1 MSVTDQAGIPKRGPG
16 RPRKDTTSPDV
27 ATVEKMPAP
36 IGAERVMQERRA
48 KEYPALAAQNAD
60 QDGVDNTGRQQ
71 AEVGDVM
78 IQAITDNDLHLGD
91 GRILHG
97 RGEGV
102 FGETDPSENVPWR
115 FPQKARVTKEVAD
128 ILVAAHKAKHA

>member
-1 MSVTDQAGIPKRGPG
+1 MSVTDQAGAPKRGPG

-27 ATVEKMPAP
+27 ATVENMPAP

-48 KEYPALAAQNAD
+48 QEYPSLAAQNAD

-78 IQAITDNDLHLGD
+78 IQATTDNDLHLGD

-102 FGETDPSENVPWR
+102 FGETDPSEGAPWR
-115 FPQKARVTKEVAD
+115 FPQKARVTKEIAD
-128 ILVAAHKAKHA
+128 ILVAGHKAKRA